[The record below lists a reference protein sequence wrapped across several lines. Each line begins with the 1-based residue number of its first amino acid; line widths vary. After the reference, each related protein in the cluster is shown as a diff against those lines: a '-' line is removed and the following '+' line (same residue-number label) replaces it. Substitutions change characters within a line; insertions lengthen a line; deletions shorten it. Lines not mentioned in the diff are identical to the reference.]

1 MNKLTTFN
9 QNDRTPKKIIM
20 KAEKILE
27 NKTGQSIKRWE
38 AIRSMT
44 FERARKIIKKS
55 ETELSLQEIKY

>member
-1 MNKLTTFN
+1 
-9 QNDRTPKKIIM
+9 M